1 MLSVVSPCGKP
12 FAIAYA
18 TETAQNIDQANGKQ
32 KKRGLPQWPCLSE
45 RGNSRQPKA
54 GKIDHMNV
62 QAVVDW
68 SWQSQPED
76 HCRQGPKK
84 RKSRPKKGWD

>member
-12 FAIAYA
+12 FAIVYA
-18 TETAQNIDQANGKQ
+18 AATAQNIDQPMKPE
-32 KKRGLPQWPCLSE
+32 KKKKGLPQWPCLIE
-45 RGNSRQPKA
+45 RGNSRLPKS
-54 GKIDHMNV
+54 GEIGYMNV

-76 HCRQGPKK
+76 HCRQGPKQGK
-84 RKSRPKKGWD
+84 AGRK